1 MYQGVEVTVPLHLEP
16 RLRMLGISPR
26 VSHTSLCDT
35 VDVTLLGK
43 WKIDDDLTVFF
54 YVRV

>member
-1 MYQGVEVTVPLHLEP
+1 
-16 RLRMLGISPR
+16 MLGISPR